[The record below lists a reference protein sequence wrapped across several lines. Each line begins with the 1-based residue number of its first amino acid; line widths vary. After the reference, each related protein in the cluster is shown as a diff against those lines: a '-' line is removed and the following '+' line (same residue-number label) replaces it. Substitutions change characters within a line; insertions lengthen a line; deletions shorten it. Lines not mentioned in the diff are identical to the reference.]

1 MTNDDYESYL
11 RKKRKSELTINTCID
26 NAGKFELFLKKL
38 SKTPNET
45 TEDDINLF
53 ISDHLE
59 DEDVSKFMWT
69 LQYYFS
75 FLKNQSLLKHVK
87 HVRAE
92 YIKKKRQPFK
102 IKKFR
107 GVKQESIKKLSAVD
121 IQTVDDMLKAGRT
134 KSMRKELSDRTGIPL
149 DEILELVKL
158 SDLSRLG
165 AVKTVR
171 ARLYHDSGFDLIDKI
186 AKVTAEELRAKTRDF
201 IEKSGF
207 DGIHPTP
214 KEAQDT
220 VNSARKTKRLIEL

>member
-1 MTNDDYESYL
+1 M
-11 RKKRKSELTINTCID
+11 RKSELTIDTCSE

-38 SKTPNET
+38 GKTPNET

-53 ISDHLE
+53 ISEHLKK
-59 DEDVSKFMWT
+59 EDVSKFMWT

-87 HVRAE
+87 CVRVE

-107 GVKQESIKKLSAVD
+107 GVNQESIKKLSAID

-134 KSMRKELSDRTGIPL
+134 KSMRKELSDKTGVPL
-149 DEILELVKL
+149 DEILELAKL

-186 AKVTAEELRAKTRDF
+186 AKVTAEELISRTRDF
-201 IEKSGF
+201 IEKSDF
-207 DGIHPTP
+207 DGIPPTP

-220 VNSARKTKRLIEL
+220 VNSAKKTKRIIEL